1 MSSLQRA
8 CGLSAQS
15 GRLQAVAKEIDLLLV
30 YLTAYREENLI
41 HSFQGIMILS
51 KKPLLS
57 SGLLPK
63 KNKSNVCFILPL

>member
-1 MSSLQRA
+1 M
-8 CGLSAQS
+8 
-15 GRLQAVAKEIDLLLV
+15 AKEIDLLLV
-30 YLTAYREENLI
+30 YLTAYREENLV